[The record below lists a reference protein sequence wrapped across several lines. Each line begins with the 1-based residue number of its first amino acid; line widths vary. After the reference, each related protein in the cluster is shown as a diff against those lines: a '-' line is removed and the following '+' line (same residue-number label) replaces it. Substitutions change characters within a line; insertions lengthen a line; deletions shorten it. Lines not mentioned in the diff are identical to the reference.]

1 MTISLFRLQMF
12 RGVLA
17 LLCMLVLSSCG
28 KFGGGSEDR
37 DPNLKRARERRAVG
51 DFTGA
56 LEWYQKALDKRPG
69 NARIHWD
76 MATVY
81 DQHLTN
87 ELRAIYHYERYLELD
102 PQAERRQLVEQ
113 SIGLAKLSYAVSL
126 PDRTSES
133 VQEIARLRREIDSL
147 RQLITESREKI
158 AELNAKISNLNAP
171 APPPAAVSL
180 PAPTPASAQVPTV
193 ATLQPTPAAPAKFET
208 YIVQP
213 GDTMSRIAKKMYNN
227 ANKWDVIYEANRGS
241 LKRPQDIKVGQSLII
256 PR

>member
-1 MTISLFRLQMF
+1 MTIPPVRRYWL
-12 RGVLA
+12 RGSLA
-17 LLCMLVLSSCG
+17 LLCLLVLSSCG
-28 KFGGGSEDR
+28 KFGGGADDR

-56 LEWYQKALDKRPG
+56 LEWYQKALDKRPKT
-69 NARIHWD
+69 ARIHWD

-102 PQAERRQLVEQ
+102 PKAERRKLVEQ

-133 VQEIARLRREIDSL
+133 VQEIARLRREIDAL
-147 RQLITESREKI
+147 RKLVTESREKI
-158 AELNAKISNLNAP
+158 AELTAPPAP
-171 APPPAAVSL
+171 AAAAAL
-180 PAPTPASAQVPTV
+180 PVPTPASALVGTTAAQKT
-193 ATLQPTPAAPAKFET
+193 APAQPASFES

-241 LKRPQDIKVGQSLII
+241 LKRPQDIKVGQTLII

>member
-1 MTISLFRLQMF
+1 MTIPLVYLQLL
-12 RGVLA
+12 RRVLA
-17 LLCMLVLSSCG
+17 LLCVGVLSSCG
-28 KFGGGSEDR
+28 KFGGGTEDR
-37 DPNLKRARERRAVG
+37 DPNLKRARESRAVG
-51 DFTGA
+51 DYTGA

-69 NARIHWD
+69 TARIHWD

-158 AELNAKISNLNAP
+158 AQLNAQIAQLNAP
-171 APPPAAVSL
+171 PPSPTAAPL
-180 PAPTPASAQVPTV
+180 PAPTPASAQASAAPVPKP
-193 ATLQPTPAAPAKFET
+193 APAQPAAFES

-241 LKRPQDIKVGQSLII
+241 LKRPQDIKVGQTLII

>member
-1 MTISLFRLQMF
+1 MTISLPFIRLI
-12 RGVLA
+12 RGVSA
-17 LLCMLVLSSCG
+17 LLTVLLVTACG
-28 KFGGGSEDR
+28 DFGGGAEDR
-37 DPNLKRARERRAVG
+37 DPNMKRARERRAVG

-56 LEWYQKALDKRPG
+56 LEAYQKALDKRPG
-69 NARIHWD
+69 VARIHWD

-102 PQAERRQLVEQ
+102 PKAERRQLVEQ

-147 RQLITESREKI
+147 RKLITESREKI
-158 AELNAKISNLNAP
+158 AELT
-171 APPPAAVSL
+171 APPPVAPVASAIPPPAPAAARVAAV
-180 PAPTPASAQVPTV
+180 ATSA
-193 ATLQPTPAAPAKFET
+193 TPAAAPPSTGKTEA
-208 YIVQP
+208 YVVQP
-213 GDTMSRIAKKMYNN
+213 GDTMSRIAKKMYND
-227 ANKWDVIYEANRGS
+227 ANKWDVIYQANRGS
-241 LKRPQDIKVGQSLII
+241 LKRPQDIKVGQTLII